1 MNKPDLYT
9 IVLYRLR
16 YWVFIIL
23 ILIIGTIKALIAPEV
38 DPMDDSINKIRE
50 VFSVI
55 TVTDTT
61 GNGFELT
68 YATTNAVTKERLKE
82 IGNRKHIDS
91 SFHKLKTEA
100 PRHFGNMLHTDI
112 HDFASFALRYDPDPD
127 IYLDHIFVYGYE
139 KEKLYIG
146 KNLKIKNA
154 ASWYDSYSK
163 QGIQYILRKD
173 FFYCQEEKIKLYR
186 YYLCSGIYSTSYTDE
201 RYSHFSED
209 ERL

>member
-16 YWVFIIL
+16 YWAFIIL
-23 ILIIGTIKALIAPEV
+23 IIIIGAIIALVGSEV
-38 DPMDDSINKIRE
+38 DPMDNSINKIRE
-50 VFSVI
+50 VYSVI
-55 TVTDTT
+55 TVTDST

-68 YATTNAVTKERLKE
+68 YASTKAVTKERLKE
-82 IGNRKHIDS
+82 IRNRRYIDD
-91 SFHKLKTEA
+91 SFDKLKTDA
-100 PRHFGNMLHTDI
+100 LLHFGNMLYTDI
-112 HDFASFALRYDPDPD
+112 YDFAYFALKYDSDPD
-127 IYLDHIFVYGYE
+127 IYLDHIFVRGYD

-146 KNLKIKNA
+146 NNPKIKNS
-154 ASWYDSYSK
+154 ASWYDSYTK

-173 FFYCQEEKIKLYR
+173 FFYCQDEEDKIYR
-186 YYLCSGIYSTSYTDE
+186 YYKCSGLYSTSLTDE